1 MNSPSEMST
10 MVHQQI
16 RGTASSLSISHG
28 SLAVESDTAYGFFLG
43 PRWRALSRERRPNMG
58 SFSSDIEPNS
68 TNIEIR
74 SNGGEKGVEKNNRR
88 ELSTKL
94 ESRNDAEEKGSRQ
107 QQRA

>member
-1 MNSPSEMST
+1 
-10 MVHQQI
+10 
-16 RGTASSLSISHG
+16 
-28 SLAVESDTAYGFFLG
+28 
-43 PRWRALSRERRPNMG
+43 MG